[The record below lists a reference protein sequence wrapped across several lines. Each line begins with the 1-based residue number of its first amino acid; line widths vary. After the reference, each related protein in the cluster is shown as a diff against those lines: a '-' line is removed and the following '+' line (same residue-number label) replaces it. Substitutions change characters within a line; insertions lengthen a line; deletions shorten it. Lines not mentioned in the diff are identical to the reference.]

1 MSDFAKM
8 DVFFVVTT
16 LAVVAIAV
24 LLCVALYRI
33 LKILRNVEH
42 VSKIVSDEGDLMRG
56 DIAEMRMAIK
66 REGFKLAHVASFA
79 RKRAESFMRPRR
91 KRGDDSSE

>member
-1 MSDFAKM
+1 M

-16 LAVVAIAV
+16 IAVVAIGV
-24 LLCVALYRI
+24 LLCITLYRI

-42 VSKIVSDEGDLMRG
+42 VSKIVSDEGDLMRD

-66 REGFKLAHVASFA
+66 REGFKLTHLASFA
-79 RKRAESFMRPRR
+79 RKRAESFIRPRK
-91 KRGDDSSE
+91 KRAGESE

>member
-1 MSDFAKM
+1 MTDFAKM

-16 LAVVAIAV
+16 VAVIAVAV

-33 LKILRNVEH
+33 LNILRNVEH
-42 VSKIVSDEGDLMRG
+42 VSKIVSDEGDLMRS

-66 REGFKLAHVASFA
+66 REGFKLTHLARFA
-79 RKRAESFMRPRR
+79 RKRAESFMRPRK
-91 KRGDDSSE
+91 KRDDN

>member
-16 LAVVAIAV
+16 IAVIVVA
-24 LLCVALYRI
+24 LLLSIALYRI
-33 LKILRNVEH
+33 LRILRNVEH
-42 VSKIVSDEGDLMRG
+42 VSQIVSDEGDLVRG

-66 REGFKLAHVASFA
+66 REGFKLTHLAAFA
-79 RKRAESFMRPRR
+79 RKRAASFMRPR
-91 KRGDDSSE
+91 KKE

>member
-16 LAVVAIAV
+16 IAVLAIAA

-33 LKILRNVEH
+33 LRILRNVEH
-42 VSKIVSDEGDLMRG
+42 VSQIMSDEGDLMRD
-56 DIAEMRMAIK
+56 DIAAMRMAIK
-66 REGFKLAHVASFA
+66 REGFKLSHLASFA
-79 RKRAESFMRPRR
+79 RKRAASFMRPSK
-91 KRGDDSSE
+91 KRESDDTE